1 MKSLASAQRGRGTA
15 QLDRYIAASERLNAV
30 DPSKPVLQK
39 GRPIKRLEVPV
50 MGGTL
55 IIDNYY
61 PEGIDSSN
69 LTREQYSGIITY
81 QYEESAEAQHATQ
94 VARDATLKGIKLG
107 ALFWLLFLTGQLYP
121 GAAGVPAGAY

>member
-1 MKSLASAQRGRGTA
+1 
-15 QLDRYIAASERLNAV
+15 
-30 DPSKPVLQK
+30 
-39 GRPIKRLEVPV
+39 

-61 PEGIDSSN
+61 LPGTDKNN
-69 LTREQYSGIITY
+69 LRPNEYSGIITY

-94 VARDATLKGIKLG
+94 VARDATLEGIKYG

-121 GAAGVPAGAY
+121 GAAGDAQQGLIKGGKPMANGIGIILWM

>member
-1 MKSLASAQRGRGTA
+1 M
-15 QLDRYIAASERLNAV
+15 
-30 DPSKPVLQK
+30 QK
-39 GRPIKRLEVPV
+39 GRQIKSLELPV
-50 MGGTL
+50 IGGTL

-69 LTREQYSGIITY
+69 LTDEQYSGIITY

-121 GAAGVPAGAY
+121 GAAGVPAGAF

>member
-1 MKSLASAQRGRGTA
+1 
-15 QLDRYIAASERLNAV
+15 
-30 DPSKPVLQK
+30 
-39 GRPIKRLEVPV
+39 

-61 PEGIDSSN
+61 LPGTDKNN
-69 LTREQYSGIITY
+69 LRPNEYSGIITY

-107 ALFWLLFLTGQLYP
+107 ALFWLLFLTGQLHP
-121 GAAGVPAGAY
+121 GAAGSGVLRPVIKGGNQWQNGIASLWM

>member
-39 GRPIKRLEVPV
+39 GRPIKRLEVTV

-61 PEGIDSSN
+61 PTGTDMDN
-69 LTREQYSGIITY
+69 LDVEQYSGIITY
-81 QYEESAEAQHATQ
+81 QYEESAEAQDATQ
-94 VARDATLKGIKLG
+94 VARDATLEGIKLC